1 MLNTKTPTS
10 VGILVSKLALTNAQ
24 ATMARISVLN
34 GMGTVELGNNF
45 WTSKYLAILPFM
57 TFPSLLSIKNLK
69 SIQRNEEE
77 SHFAFFHL

>member
-1 MLNTKTPTS
+1 
-10 VGILVSKLALTNAQ
+10 
-24 ATMARISVLN
+24 
-34 GMGTVELGNNF
+34 
-45 WTSKYLAILPFM
+45 M